1 MHIYKTLV
9 PPMVV
14 LELDDTQFDAL
25 IGLVRLS
32 AEYLREDE
40 FSLDPTEGDIL
51 AALNEF
57 YRKSKSETQAVPP
70 VPDGQDNDGATPGL

>member
-14 LELDDTQFDAL
+14 IELDDTQFDAL

-40 FSLDPTEGDIL
+40 FSLDPTEGGIL

-57 YRKSKSETQAVPP
+57 YRKSKSETQGVPP